1 MSSIFVIAFDV
12 PRPAMGVQQALNYW
26 HRAEGTPQTID
37 TWDGNPHYVSR
48 MRMPVYNR
56 PIISSSIEGVPF
68 TVETSEEPNFIGKFT
83 TPVFNR
89 FQYSPANDLPPPPP
103 SVDTPTH
110 FIGRFTA
117 PTFNRAINSWSAD
130 GQPFVVDTVGAN
142 PHFIGKFTAPTL
154 QRIPYN
160 SWCVDFPIVPAQDNP
175 VNFIGKF
182 KPVTFFNSVSYLGY
196 DSSTVF
202 VPPSFPTL
210 GGKTEKTIKQ
220 KQLEQYTVKPFYVG
234 DLSRLGGIARAQALT
249 AKQRNSIAKKAA
261 SIRWQ

>member
-1 MSSIFVIAFDV
+1 MSSIFVIAFDQ

-26 HRAEGTPQTID
+26 HRAEGTPQTFE
-37 TWDGNPHYVSR
+37 VS
-48 MRMPVYNR
+48 PG
-56 PIISSSIEGVPF
+56 PS
-68 TVETSEEPNFIGKFT
+68 FIGRFSS
-83 TPVFNR
+83 PVFNR
-89 FQYSPANDLPPPPP
+89 FQFAPANEIPPVAPTA
-103 SVDTPTH
+103 DTPTH

-160 SWCVDFPIVPAQDNP
+160 SWCVDFPIVAAQDNP
-175 VNFIGKF
+175 VNFIGKL
-182 KPVTFFNSVSYLGY
+182 KPVSFFNSVSYFGY
-196 DSSTVF
+196 DSSTIF
-202 VPPSFPTL
+202 VPPPPPPEVVL
-210 GGKTEKTIKQ
+210 GGKTEKTIRQ
-220 KQLEQYTVKPFYVG
+220 QQLEQYTVKPFFVG

-249 AKQRNSIAKKAA
+249 AKQRNTIAKKAA